1 MVQAA
6 ISLSAPG
13 QIQLNLAAA
22 AAAAAPAVAAAAAPL
37 AASSASHLRYLSAF
51 VVSPDQCDAVRVA
64 HLQGQQHQ
72 NRAAQML

>member
-22 AAAAAPAVAAAAAPL
+22 AAAGPAVAAAAAPL